1 MFLYLLKLGNNKTK
15 LNQMKILSFAFF
27 FLSILAISC
36 TPTTDETV
44 NPNTTDKKIRFQFK
58 FDENQTRL
66 GALGQPAEIP
76 EGNAAQTPD
85 FQKLSVHVIDM
96 TPNRFTPYG
105 QGFLAYKGAE
115 TTTGGANAV
124 DFDKAIIEDENNIFL
139 ELPLSDIEP
148 GTYEYARVSVSFQQY
163 KVKFNINNVPQ
174 VGDLEGQMATVAS
187 FLGFNNYI
195 GDVQVRDQTLSVND
209 DKLQGFWAFETDLT
223 APWSSYNQ
231 LYSGESPAGA
241 TTVVNPL
248 AGDSDIPAGSC
259 VVTGAF
265 TEPLIITGEEVD
277 DVLVTLSF
285 SINESFEWKDL
296 NGNGELD
303 FYVDDASQNEQ
314 IVDMGLRG
322 LVASWEEN

>member
-1 MFLYLLKLGNNKTK
+1 MKVFPFVLL
-15 LNQMKILSFAFF
+15 F
-27 FLSILAISC
+27 LAIYSC
-36 TPTTDETV
+36 TPTEDETV
-44 NPNTTDKKIRFQFK
+44 NPNTTDRKIRFQFN

-66 GALGQPAEIP
+66 GALGQPAEISA
-76 EGNAAQTPD
+76 GNAAQTPD

-105 QGFLAYKGAE
+105 EGFLAYKGAE
-115 TTTGGANAV
+115 TTVGGTNAV
-124 DFDKAIIEDENNIFL
+124 DFDEAIIENENSIFL
-139 ELPLSDIEP
+139 ELPLKDMQP

-163 KVKFNINNVPQ
+163 DVKFNINNIPQ
-174 VGDLEGQMATVAS
+174 VGNLENQTATVAS

-195 GDVQVRDQTLSVND
+195 GDIQVREQTLSVND

-231 LYSGESPAGA
+231 LYSGEAPGGA

-259 VVTGAF
+259 IVTGAF
-265 TEPLIITGEEVD
+265 TEPLVITGEEVD
-277 DVLVTLSF
+277 DILVTLSF

-296 NGNGELD
+296 NNNGELD
-303 FYVDDASQNEQ
+303 FYLDGSTQNEQ

-322 LVASWEEN
+322 LIASWEEN